1 MSQMRRWTMA
11 ISGVTCVVLGAV
23 GVVLPGMPTTI
34 FLIAAVYFLT
44 RSYPAL
50 ERRLVRN
57 RFFAR
62 FLPYVDGKIR
72 LSTRAKLAVIAVMW
86 ISVSISCLGIAYAG
100 AISTWMLTLI
110 LGLAAIGS
118 LVVWFR

>member
-1 MSQMRRWTMA
+1 M
-11 ISGVTCVVLGAV
+11 SGVTCVVLGAV

-50 ERRLVRN
+50 EQRLVRN

-72 LSTRAKLAVIAVMW
+72 LSARAKLAVIAVMW
-86 ISVSISCLGIAYAG
+86 TSVSISCLGIAYAG
-100 AISTWMLTLI
+100 AISIWMLTLI
-110 LGLAAIGS
+110 LGLAALGTF
-118 LVVWFR
+118 VVWFR